1 MATSNWEKMMRQ
13 NLRNGLAMAF
23 GLLLLAF
30 PALAHHSAT
39 AEFDSSKSF
48 SVKATI
54 TKLEWVNPHVY
65 MYADVTDESGK
76 VIPYSFETGPPGNL
90 RRAGVVRT
98 MFNVGDVVTIEA
110 AVAKDGS
117 KHLGLLKAV
126 HFADGH
132 TIVFGSA
139 ADSEGKNY

>member
-1 MATSNWEKMMRQ
+1 MT
-13 NLRNGLAMAF
+13 RNPRRILAVSF
-23 GLLLLAF
+23 GLLLLAV
-30 PALAHHSAT
+30 PVLAHHSAT
-39 AEFDSSKSF
+39 AEFDTSKTF
-48 SVKATI
+48 TVKGTI
-54 TKLEWVNPHVY
+54 TKLEWINPHVY

-90 RRAGVVRT
+90 RRAGVLRT
-98 MFNVGDVVTIEA
+98 MFNVGDVVNIEA
-110 AVAKDGS
+110 SVAKDGT

>member
-1 MATSNWEKMMRQ
+1 MTR
-13 NLRNGLAMAF
+13 NLRRILAVPF
-23 GLLLLAF
+23 VLLLLAI

-39 AEFDSSKSF
+39 AEFDTSKTF
-48 SVKATI
+48 TVKGTI
-54 TKLEWVNPHVY
+54 TKLEWINPHVY
-65 MYADVTDESGK
+65 MYADVADEGGK

-90 RRAGVVRT
+90 RRAGVLRT
-98 MFNVGDVVTIEA
+98 MFNVGDVVTIDA
-110 AVAKDGS
+110 SVAKDGT

-126 HFADGH
+126 HFSDGR

>member
-1 MATSNWEKMMRQ
+1 MRH
-13 NLRNGLAMAF
+13 NLRNVLEISF
-23 GLLLLAF
+23 GLLLVSI

-39 AEFDSSKSF
+39 AEFDSSKTF
-48 SVKATI
+48 TVKGTL
-54 TKLEWVNPHVY
+54 TKLEWFNPHVY
-65 MYADVTDESGK
+65 IYADVTDENGK
-76 VIPYSFETGPPGNL
+76 VTPYSFETGPPGNL
-90 RRAGVVRT
+90 RRAGVVKT
-98 MFNVGDVVTIEA
+98 MFAVGDVVTIEA

-132 TIVFGSA
+132 TIIFGSP

>member
-1 MATSNWEKMMRQ
+1 MSP
-13 NLRNGLAMAF
+13 NLRRVLAVSF
-23 GLLLLAF
+23 GLLLVRV

-39 AEFDSSKSF
+39 AEFDTSKTF
-48 SVKATI
+48 TVKATI
-54 TKLEWVNPHVY
+54 TKLEWINPHVY
-65 MYADVTDESGK
+65 MYADVAEEGGK
-76 VIPYSFETGPPGNL
+76 VTPYSFETGPPGNL
-90 RRAGVVRT
+90 RRAGVLKT
-98 MFNVGDVVTIEA
+98 MFNVGDVVTIDA
-110 AVAKDGS
+110 SIAKDGT

>member
-1 MATSNWEKMMRQ
+1 MT
-13 NLRNGLAMAF
+13 RNFRRILGASF
-23 GLLLLAF
+23 GLLLLAI
-30 PALAHHSAT
+30 PVLAHHSAT
-39 AEFDSSKSF
+39 AEFDTSKTF
-48 SVKATI
+48 TVKGTI
-54 TKLEWVNPHVY
+54 TKLEWINPHVY
-65 MYADVTDESGK
+65 MYADVTDETGK

-90 RRAGVVRT
+90 RRAGVLRT
-98 MFNVGDVVTIEA
+98 MFNVGDVVNIEA
-110 AVAKDGS
+110 SVAKDGT